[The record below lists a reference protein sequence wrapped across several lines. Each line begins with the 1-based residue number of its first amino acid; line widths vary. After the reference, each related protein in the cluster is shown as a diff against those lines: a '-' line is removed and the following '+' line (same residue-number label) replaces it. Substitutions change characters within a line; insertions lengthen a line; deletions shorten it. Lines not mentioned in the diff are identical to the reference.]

1 MDDSKDSNEREDERY
16 TLVYSG
22 RLFQQLHVVA
32 HIFIKENQ
40 LIWVCNQCILRTE
53 LYNRLKHVISKGDCR
68 YSKLIIV
75 TIFFFFFCFI
85 IYMY

>member
-32 HIFIKENQ
+32 HIFIKENR
-40 LIWVCNQCILRTE
+40 LMWVCNQCILRTE
-53 LYNRLKHVISKGDCR
+53 LYNRLKHVINKGDCR
-68 YSKLIIV
+68 YFKLIIV
-75 TIFFFFFCFI
+75 TIFFFCFI